1 VIAGLVDTL
10 FTLAALIAAQ
20 SAVVLADF
28 LKTLL
33 EFVAVLLAWL
43 AIRRIR
49 RGAGATY
56 DYGIGKLEN
65 LSSLAVAAL
74 MILVVLVIV
83 GNAVRGIVLPSH
95 IGGVGVYVSLVLQV
109 VYCGINGALWQRAH
123 RAMAEETSPIMAAQA
138 RLFFTKVLGNV
149 FIFGSLTA
157 SLLLADRAW
166 SLYIDPIASLV
177 IAGSILLSALRVLT
191 SSCYDLLDGTLEE
204 GDQLKIT
211 RELVAH
217 FDRYDMLYG
226 VRSRRSGNR
235 IFIDIFLGFDPARR
249 VGEVQRQM
257 DIIRKSVATHF
268 PNSVVTVIIGPQ
280 DAVPVPAAATHWA
293 QASFGSGDDP
303 DAAAESGLPDAPSMR
318 AHSASG

>member
-1 VIAGLVDTL
+1 MLDSAKESSTRTAVIAGLADTL
-10 FTLAALIAAQ
+10 FTLGALVVSQ

-83 GNAVRGIVLPSH
+83 GNAVRNILMPAH
-95 IGGVGVYVSLVLQV
+95 IAGLGVYVSLVLQV
-109 VYCGINGALWQRAH
+109 VYSGINGVLWKRAQRAT
-123 RAMAEETSPIMAAQA
+123 AEESSPIMAAQA
-138 RLFFTKVLGNV
+138 KLFFTKLVGNV
-149 FIFGSLTA
+149 FIFGSLA
-157 SLLLADRAW
+157 GSLALADHAW
-166 SLYIDPIASLV
+166 SLYIDPVASLV

-191 SSCYDLLDGTLEE
+191 TSCYDLLDGTLEE

-211 RELVAH
+211 RELVTH

-235 IFIDIFLGFDPARR
+235 IFIDIFLGFDPNKR
-249 VGEVQRQM
+249 VGDVQRDM
-257 DIIRKSVATHF
+257 DAIRESVAAHF
-268 PNSVVTVIIGPQ
+268 LHSVVTVIIGPQ
-280 DAVPVPAAATHWA
+280 DAITAPAAAAYWA
-293 QASFGSGDDP
+293 PAPSSSAEP
-303 DAAAESGLPDAPSMR
+303 VAAE
-318 AHSASG
+318 

>member
-1 VIAGLVDTL
+1 MLDSAKESSTRTAVIAGLADTL
-10 FTLAALIAAQ
+10 FTFGALVASQ

-83 GNAVRGIVLPSH
+83 GNAVRNILMPAH
-95 IGGVGVYVSLVLQV
+95 IGGLGVYVSLVLQI
-109 VYCGINGALWQRAH
+109 VYSGINGVLWKRAQRAT
-123 RAMAEETSPIMAAQA
+123 AEENSPIMAAQA
-138 RLFFTKVLGNV
+138 KLFFTKLVGNV
-149 FIFGSLTA
+149 FIFGSLA
-157 SLLLADRAW
+157 GSLALADHAW
-166 SLYIDPIASLV
+166 SLYIDPVASLV

-191 SSCYDLLDGTLEE
+191 TSCYDLLDGTLEE

-211 RELVAH
+211 RELVTH

-235 IFIDIFLGFDPARR
+235 IFIDIFLGFDPNKR
-249 VGEVQRQM
+249 VGDIQRDM
-257 DIIRKSVATHF
+257 DAIRKSVAAHF
-268 PNSVVTVIIGPQ
+268 LHSVVTVIIGPQ
-280 DAVPVPAAATHWA
+280 DAITAPAAAAYWA
-293 QASFGSGDDP
+293 PAPSSSDEP
-303 DAAAESGLPDAPSMR
+303 VVAAE
-318 AHSASG
+318 

>member
-1 VIAGLVDTL
+1 LLDSAKESSTRTAVIAGLADTL
-10 FTLAALIAAQ
+10 FTLGALVASQ

-65 LSSLAVAAL
+65 LSSLAVAAF

-83 GNAVRGIVLPSH
+83 GNAVRNILMPAH
-95 IGGVGVYVSLVLQV
+95 IAGLGVYVSLVLQV
-109 VYCGINGALWQRAH
+109 VYSGINGVLWKRAQRAT
-123 RAMAEETSPIMAAQA
+123 AEESSPIMAAQA
-138 RLFFTKVLGNV
+138 KLFFTKLVGNV
-149 FIFGSLTA
+149 FIFGSLA
-157 SLLLADRAW
+157 GSLALADHAW
-166 SLYIDPIASLV
+166 SLYIDPVASLV

-211 RELVAH
+211 RELVTH

-235 IFIDIFLGFDPARR
+235 IFIDIFLGFDPNKR
-249 VGEVQRQM
+249 VGDVQRDM
-257 DIIRKSVATHF
+257 DAIRESVAAHF
-268 PNSVVTVIIGPQ
+268 LHSVVTVIIGPQ
-280 DAVPVPAAATHWA
+280 DAITAPAAAAYWA
-293 QASFGSGDDP
+293 PAPSSSDEP
-303 DAAAESGLPDAPSMR
+303 VVAAE
-318 AHSASG
+318 